1 MGKRLAFLQ
10 LIDMNR
16 YSMKEEKVVQ
26 TTNRTSKLTK
36 MVVIALLATVS
47 LVLFFISFPLPLLP
61 PYLKVDLSD
70 VPALIAGM
78 IFSPLTG
85 VLVVFL
91 KNLMYFAI
99 KGATDPIGIPANFI
113 AGTLYVFPVA
123 YFYHKYKGVKS
134 VVVGLVIG
142 TLAMATIMSL
152 LNYLIILP
160 AYSWVMGVDDWL
172 TATAKKATVFGAILP
187 FNFLKGIIVSLV
199 FIPMFIKLREWIEQ
213 KQVQLVN

>member
-1 MGKRLAFLQ
+1 
-10 LIDMNR
+10 
-16 YSMKEEKVVQ
+16 MKEEKVVQ
-26 TTNRTSKLTK
+26 TTNRSSKLTK

-91 KNLMYFAI
+91 KNLMYFAF
-99 KGATDPIGIPANFI
+99 KGATDPIGIPANFV
-113 AGTLYVFPVA
+113 AGALYVFPVA

-134 VVVGLVIG
+134 VIVGLVIG
-142 TLAMATIMSL
+142 TVAMAIIMSI

-160 AYSWVMGVDDWL
+160 AYSWVMGIDDWV
-172 TATAKKATVFGAILP
+172 TSTAKKATVLGAILP
-187 FNFLKGIIVSLV
+187 FNFLKGVIVSII
-199 FIPMFIKLREWIEQ
+199 FIPMFIKLRQWIEQ
-213 KQVQLVN
+213 KQIQSINS

>member
-1 MGKRLAFLQ
+1 MEEE
-10 LIDMNR
+10 ID
-16 YSMKEEKVVQ
+16 VQ
-26 TTNRTSKLTK
+26 RKSGSSKLTK

-78 IFSPLTG
+78 VFSPLAG

-91 KNLMYFAI
+91 KNVMYFAF

-123 YFYHKYKGVKS
+123 YLYHKYKGVKS

-142 TLAMATIMSL
+142 TVAMASVMSI
-152 LNYLIILP
+152 LNYLVILP
-160 AYSWVMGVDDWL
+160 AYSWVMGIDDWV
-172 TATAKKATVFGAILP
+172 TSTAKMATVMGAILP
-187 FNFLKGIIVSLV
+187 FNFLKGVIVSVL
-199 FIPMFIKLREWIEQ
+199 FIPMFMKLRQWIEQ
-213 KQVQLVN
+213 KRVQSI

>member
-1 MGKRLAFLQ
+1 
-10 LIDMNR
+10 MNR

-26 TTNRTSKLTK
+26 TTNRSSKLTK

-91 KNLMYFAI
+91 KNLMYFAF

-113 AGTLYVFPVA
+113 ARSEEHTSELQSRG
-123 YFYHKYKGVKS
+123 H
-134 VVVGLVIG
+134 LVCR
-142 TLAMATIMSL
+142 L
-152 LNYLIILP
+152 LLE
-160 AYSWVMGVDDWL
+160 
-172 TATAKKATVFGAILP
+172 KKNKKPKAVP
-187 FNFLKGIIVSLV
+187 
-199 FIPMFIKLREWIEQ
+199 
-213 KQVQLVN
+213 